1 MSVSD
6 LNPWANELAAEHSRL
21 AALTS
26 SAPPVQTLANFVGE
40 SPDGLP
46 VVVARK
52 KRTDS
57 AAVLPSSSPSSPS
70 PASASTGDNARPASN
85 VIYSNLNDIAHAVGS
100 ASPSPAARSS
110 SARSPEEEQVRELRR
125 LANLDARARASGVM
139 SSDATTTAA
148 ASSSSS
154 STAAAAASSTMSVE
168 KVLCQACS
176 SPFGLRDV
184 LFLEAC
190 GHTFCAMCMRKP
202 VIEAIKQRRVIAL
215 KCPLAGG
222 ACSKSPAEAELKLIL
237 SEKEMDAFQRLT
249 VREMLTQ
256 SDNFVAC
263 ANPKCDNVMERVAPG
278 DFKPNKKEKGADG
291 KLVSPELQRHK
302 AEHRFRCP
310 ECTTDFCSSCH
321 VTPYHEGRTCEQ
333 QAQFKAA
340 THCRFCGEVIKK
352 QLKSKHAVFAD
363 VCGGKD
369 CMAKKSLSCTRALA
383 CGHGCGGIRD
393 EAQCLDCLQC
403 AAKPGA
409 TQCGDDFCPI
419 CYVEDL
425 KSAPSV
431 RLACGH
437 MFHFECIRR
446 KVAAAWPSSRITFT
460 FLECPLCAQHVG
472 HPALAKLTAPH
483 TALFDVVRQK
493 ALERLDAMKEHNAK
507 ELTEPTSDYYRKPD
521 KYAMARYCYYPCF
534 KCKKPYYGGEKAC
547 GAPVQAEDFNP
558 KDLICGSCSTGKNET
573 CRKHGKEYIEY
584 KCKFCCKVACFFCW
598 GTTHFCED
606 CHVIA
611 PKIAKYPLDQLP
623 KCVCGVPHP
632 PNGTEFCLGCAMC
645 RLVEKRK

>member
-1 MSVSD
+1 MTVD
-6 LNPWANELAAEHSRL
+6 MNPWASELAADQARL
-21 AALTS
+21 AALATNI
-26 SAPPVQTLANFVGE
+26 PPPTKLPNFIGE
-40 SPDGLP
+40 SSDGLP

-57 AAVLPSSSPSSPS
+57 ASTSPLVSSAPPLITNALPK
-70 PASASTGDNARPASN
+70 SN
-85 VIYSNLNDIAHAVGS
+85 VIYSNLNDVAPALAASQS
-100 ASPSPAARSS
+100 AAAAR
-110 SARSPEEEQVRELRR
+110 EEEQVRELHR
-125 LANLDARARASGVM
+125 LAHLDARARMSGQL
-139 SSDATTTAA
+139 SSAENGVGVAV
-148 ASSSSS
+148 SSSSS
-154 STAAAAASSTMSVE
+154 SAAFAATSSGAATTVVE

-176 SPFGLRDV
+176 SPFSLSDV
-184 LFLEAC
+184 IFLEAC
-190 GHTFCAMCMRKP
+190 GHSFCAMCVRKP
-202 VIEAIKQRRVIAL
+202 VVASIKQRRVIAL

-222 ACSKSPAEAELKLIL
+222 GCDKSPAVAELKLIL
-237 SEKEMDAFQRLT
+237 SEKEMDAFERLS

-263 ANPKCDNVMERVAPG
+263 ANPKCDNVMERLAMG

-291 KLVSPELQRHK
+291 KLVPAELQRHK

-340 THCRFCGEVIKK
+340 AHCRFCGDVIKK
-352 QLKSKHAVFAD
+352 QLKSKHAVFQD

-369 CMAKKSLSCTRALA
+369 CMAKKSLSCTKPLA
-383 CGHGCGGIRD
+383 CGHACCGIRD
-393 EAQCLDCLQC
+393 EVQCLDCLQC
-403 AAKPGA
+403 APRPGA
-409 TQCGDDFCPI
+409 TQSGEDFCPI

-425 KSAPSV
+425 KSAPSIK
-431 RLACGH
+431 LACGH
-437 MFHFECIRR
+437 VFHFECIRR
-446 KVAAAWPSSRITFT
+446 KVAAGWPSSRITFT
-460 FLECPLCAQHVG
+460 FLECPLCAQHVS
-472 HPALAKLTAPH
+472 HTSLAKLTAPH
-483 TALFDVVRQK
+483 VALFDVVRQK
-493 ALERLDAMKEHNAK
+493 ALERLDVMKEHNAK
-507 ELTEPTSDYYRKPD
+507 ELTESTSDYYRKPD